1 MGSRITIG
9 IMAGGTGGHV
19 FPALAVAEVLRQHGV
34 EVFWIGTRSGMEARL
49 VAEHG
54 FELEWIDIAGVRG
67 KSWATRLRLP
77 FTLAGAVWQAQT
89 ILRRRQPALVLGM
102 GGFVAGPGGLAAR
115 MLGIPLVIHEQNGI
129 PGLTNRWLARL
140 ATQVFEAFPNSFPPA
155 RGAITV
161 GNPVRQAILDLSLKS
176 PPPPLFQRGEEEKPP
191 FSKGGLGGFDA
202 TSPISPIPPCP
213 PFPKGGD
220 EKPPLEKGAATEP
233 PFSKGGL
240 GGFNLLILGGSL
252 GAQALNEIVPAALA
266 ALPEAQRPQV
276 RHQAGERTLQL
287 AQAAYQTAGISAE
300 ITPFIND
307 MAAAYDWA
315 DLVICR
321 AGALT
326 IAELAAAGVA
336 SVLVPYPFAVDDHQ
350 VGNARYLSD
359 AGAARLVLQRDL
371 SASSLSALLTE
382 LFADRST
389 LSAMSARAR
398 QLAQPDATARIAA
411 ACLAIAH
418 RDRPADN

>member
-67 KSWATRLRLP
+67 KGWATRLRLP
-77 FTLAGAVWQAQT
+77 FTLAGAVWQAQS
-89 ILRRRQPALVLGM
+89 ILRRRRPALVLGM

-161 GNPVRQAILDLSLKS
+161 GNPVRQAILEL
-176 PPPPLFQRGEEEKPP
+176 KPP
-191 FSKGGLGGFDA
+191 FGKGGLGGFDA

-213 PFPKGGD
+213 PFPKGGE
-220 EKPPLEKGAATEP
+220 EKPPLE
-233 PFSKGGL
+233 KGGL

-287 AQAAYQTAGISAE
+287 AQAAYQTAGVSAE

-350 VGNARYLSD
+350 VGNARYLAD

-398 QLAQPDATARIAA
+398 QLAQPEATARIAA
-411 ACLAIAH
+411 ACLTIAH

>member
-1 MGSRITIG
+1 MGTRITIG

-19 FPALAVAEVLRQHGV
+19 FPALAVAEELRQHGV

-67 KSWATRLRLP
+67 KGWATRLRLP
-77 FTLAGAVWQAQT
+77 FTLAGAVWQAQS

-140 ATQVFEAFPNSFPPA
+140 ATQVFEAFPGSFPPA

-161 GNPVRQAILDLSLKS
+161 GNPVRQAILDVPPKS
-176 PPPPLFQRGEEEKPP
+176 PPTPLFQRGEEIPPRPP
-191 FSKGGLGGFDA
+191 FSKGGDKKPPSEKSPPSSPPFEKGGRGGFE
-202 TSPISPIPPCP
+202 I
-213 PFPKGGD
+213 GR
-220 EKPPLEKGAATEP
+220 
-233 PFSKGGL
+233 FS
-240 GGFNLLILGGSL
+240 GFNLLILGGSL

-287 AQAAYQTAGISAE
+287 AQTAYQTAGISAE

-326 IAELAAAGVA
+326 VAELAAAGVA

-350 VGNARYLSD
+350 VGNARYLAD

-382 LFADRST
+382 LLADRAA

>member
-1 MGSRITIG
+1 MGSCITIG

-77 FTLAGAVWQAQT
+77 FTLAGAVWQAQS
-89 ILRRRQPALVLGM
+89 ILRRRRPALVLGM

-140 ATQVFEAFPNSFPPA
+140 ATQVFEAFPGSFPPA

-161 GNPVRQAILDLSLKS
+161 GNPVRQAILELKPS
-176 PPPPLFQRGEEEKPP
+176 FEK
-191 FSKGGLGGFDA
+191 
-202 TSPISPIPPCP
+202 
-213 PFPKGGD
+213 
-220 EKPPLEKGAATEP
+220 
-233 PFSKGGL
+233 

-287 AQAAYQTAGISAE
+287 AQSAYQTAGVSAE

-336 SVLVPYPFAVDDHQ
+336 PVLVPYPFAVDDHQ
-350 VGNARYLSD
+350 VGNARYLAD

-382 LFADRST
+382 LFADRAA
-389 LSAMSARAR
+389 LAAMSERAR

-411 ACLAIAH
+411 ACLAIAQ
-418 RDRPADN
+418 RAQSADN